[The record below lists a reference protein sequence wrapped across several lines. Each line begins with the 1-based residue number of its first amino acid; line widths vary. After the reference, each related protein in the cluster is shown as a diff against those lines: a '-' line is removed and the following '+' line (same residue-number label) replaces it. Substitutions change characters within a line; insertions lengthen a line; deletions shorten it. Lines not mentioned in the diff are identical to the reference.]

1 MSKYKVVWYER
12 YMCLGEVEAE
22 SEEDAI
28 SLANSGEVEDNDPTY
43 LGTLDDETTAKL
55 VEETEA

>member
-22 SEEDAI
+22 SEEEAI
-28 SLANSGEVEDNDPTY
+28 SLANSGKVEDNDPTF
-43 LGTLDDETTAKL
+43 LSTFENETTAEL
-55 VEETEA
+55 TD